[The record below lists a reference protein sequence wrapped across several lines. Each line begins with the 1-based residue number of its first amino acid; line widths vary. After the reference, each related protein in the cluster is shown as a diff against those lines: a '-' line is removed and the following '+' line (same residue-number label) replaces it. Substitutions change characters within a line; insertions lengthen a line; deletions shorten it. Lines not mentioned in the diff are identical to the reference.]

1 MAILDRSDEVM
12 AVAAEL
18 GALALQADVTLDDQ
32 VAHAVRSA
40 HGSLQGLDGLVNC
53 AGVSVPATLEETD
66 AATWRRTLDV
76 NLTGAFLVTRAAAP
90 YLREHAPATIVNV
103 ASALALR
110 PEPRHGAYVASKAAL
125 VAWTKVIAQELGPA
139 VRANALCPGVTD
151 TPMLR
156 PVLAA
161 GLSLEDLGRDRAL
174 KRSGTALEQA
184 QAALF
189 LTSRESSFVTG
200 IALSVDGGR
209 AYY

>member
-1 MAILDRSDEVM
+1 
-12 AVAAEL
+12 L
-18 GALALQADVTLDDQ
+18 GALGLQANVTSDDQ
-32 VAHAVRSA
+32 VTQAVRNA
-40 HGSLQGLDGLVNC
+40 YAGLQGLDGLVNC

-66 AATWRRTLDV
+66 VAVWRRTLEV

-90 YLREHAPATIVNV
+90 YLRKHGPATIVNV
-103 ASALALR
+103 ASALGLR

-161 GLSLEDLGRDRAL
+161 GLTLEDLGRDRAL

-189 LTSRESSFVTG
+189 LTSHESSFVTG
-200 IALSVDGGR
+200 IALAVDGGR
-209 AYY
+209 AYH